1 VWGHEGQV
9 SYRIVTLGVG
19 RRARSGGD
27 DWRSAGGLEE
37 TAIDRSER
45 EEGAEDDV
53 VCADDLY
60 AEELLVDGGVLADRG
75 RRHQDAMLGVG
86 AAPARGIEVSDAGR
100 WGRVPAHMVEQ
111 LVEGGQTC
119 AAPDEHGQEEDC
131 VQAVSDGP
139 AHGPRVYPN
148 GLELVYSRQRAA
160 GPTDA
165 KLPGAA
171 DLGWSSRVLD

>member
-1 VWGHEGQV
+1 VGGHEGQV

-45 EEGAEDDV
+45 EDGVEDDV
-53 VCADDLY
+53 ICGDDLY
-60 AEELLVDGGVLADRG
+60 AEELLGDGGVLADRG

-86 AAPARGIEVSDAGR
+86 AAPARGIEMGDAGR

-111 LVEGGQTC
+111 LVERGQAG
-119 AAPDEHGQEEDC
+119 AAPDEQRQEYDC
-131 VQAVSDGP
+131 VYALSDGP
-139 AHGPRVYPN
+139 AHGKSLLK
-148 GLELVYSRQRAA
+148 GF
-160 GPTDA
+160 
-165 KLPGAA
+165 
-171 DLGWSSRVLD
+171 